1 MLKPL
6 AIVLFKNASRR
17 RLWQIDKCICWMYNL
32 LKSPITIIIIIITI
46 TIIIISIIILI
57 IILFFLPLLLLFLF
71 SKITSQANTDLFY
84 DIYSQLTY
92 ADIIFFDLMNLLEK
106 VEPTVM
112 KALEKFPLLAAHY
125 KRVLDVPEIKKWI
138 ETRPVTER

>member
-1 MLKPL
+1 
-6 AIVLFKNASRR
+6 
-17 RLWQIDKCICWMYNL
+17 MYNL
-32 LKSPITIIIIIITI
+32 LKSPIIIIIIIITI
-46 TIIIISIIILI
+46 TIIIISIIIFI
-57 IILFFLPLLLLFLF
+57 IILFFSPLLPLFFF

-84 DIYSQLTY
+84 IYSQLTY

-106 VEPTVM
+106 VEPTLM

>member
-1 MLKPL
+1 
-6 AIVLFKNASRR
+6 
-17 RLWQIDKCICWMYNL
+17 MYNL

-57 IILFFLPLLLLFLF
+57 IILFFLPLLLFLF

-106 VEPTVM
+106 VEPTLM

>member
-138 ETRPVTER
+138 KTRPVTER

>member
-1 MLKPL
+1 
-6 AIVLFKNASRR
+6 
-17 RLWQIDKCICWMYNL
+17 MYNL
-32 LKSPITIIIIIITI
+32 LKSPITIIIIILTI

-84 DIYSQLTY
+84 IYSQLTY

-106 VEPTVM
+106 VEPTLM